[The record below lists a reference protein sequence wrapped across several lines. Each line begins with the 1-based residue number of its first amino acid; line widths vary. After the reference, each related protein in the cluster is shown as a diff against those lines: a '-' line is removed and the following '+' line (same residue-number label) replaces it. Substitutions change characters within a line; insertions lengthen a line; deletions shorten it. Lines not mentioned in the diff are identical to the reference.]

1 MRLERTQ
8 EILDRF
14 RDLYDLEGDIEGIPS
29 EQPEMVKHRLLN
41 ALMDDAT
48 SKI

>member
-14 RDLYDLEGDIEGIPS
+14 RDLYDLEGDVEGIPS
-29 EQPEMVKHRLLN
+29 EQPEVVKHRLLN
-41 ALMDDAT
+41 ALIDPT
-48 SKI
+48 PPNI